1 MKSLNRIEVI
11 GNVGGNPTIR
21 QVGGSSVAEFSVA
34 TSEKWT
40 NGERTDWHR
49 VQAWGKLAEIVEQY
63 VRKGEKIFV
72 AGSMRYEKYTGKD
85 GVEKEIAKINA
96 RDILLLGG
104 KAGGAPREEH
114 SPSVA
119 DLAEP
124 NDDLPF

>member
-1 MKSLNRIEVI
+1 
-11 GNVGGNPTIR
+11 
-21 QVGGSSVAEFSVA
+21 
-34 TSEKWT
+34 
-40 NGERTDWHR
+40 
-49 VQAWGKLAEIVEQY
+49 
-63 VRKGEKIFV
+63 
-72 AGSMRYEKYTGKD
+72 MRYEKYTGKD